1 MKNGAV
7 FFDSRCSI
15 LYYNLSIYVVHIVLL
30 TYGIHQKCLTNATL
44 SDRKIISSLQD
55 SGMFDVLILLT
66 VVFYA
71 NHFLHS
77 YTSSPAVAEGL
88 RDASCLS
95 VVTCRFNSTM
105 RRAQPSVISYFR
117 FRFTAAYK

>member
-1 MKNGAV
+1 MV
-7 FFDSRCSI
+7 QFFSTHGV
-15 LYYNLSIYVVHIVLL
+15 LYCTIICLYVVHIVLL